1 MLLIDD
7 LARAAAEQP
16 DAPGVSYD
24 GRQWTWSQWHDRVR
38 RLTGALVSAGLGRGD
53 RVAVID
59 RNHVAILDVILAA
72 SSLGAATV
80 VPNWR
85 LKDDELT
92 HIIQDSSPRLVLV
105 GEAAAGR
112 DDLILTAAPSIERV
126 IPMSDYETWIDG
138 AQPVD
143 PTPEVTPDDVALVIY
158 TSGTTGLAK
167 GATFSHRGL
176 QANSVISARLG
187 AMGPDDR
194 VLVSMPLFHVGG
206 AGAALT
212 AIHEAVP
219 ITLLRD
225 ANADSIVEAIE
236 SGCTRAFLVP
246 AVISTLLHAGERE
259 RQALASLSLLTYGGA
274 PCPRPL
280 LQEALAVM
288 PKTQFTQ
295 VYGMTETCGTVTALP
310 DDVHRDRQRPE
321 RLASVGRAVD
331 GVEVRV
337 VDPSS
342 LADLPEGSVGELW
355 FRTPKRMTGYLG
367 QPKATAQVIVE
378 GDWVRTGDIGRM
390 NADGFIVIEDRLK
403 DIIITGGENVFS
415 PEVESVLSDHP
426 AVADVAVIGV
436 PDPRMG
442 EAVVAVVVP
451 HDRATIDPDALIAYA
466 HERLAGYK
474 CPRRIDLVDALPRNA
489 SGKVLKRELREHLQ
503 AAG

>member
-16 DAPGVSYD
+16 AAPAVTYD
-24 GRQWTWSQWHDRVR
+24 GCEWTWSQWHDRVR
-38 RLTGALVSAGLGRGD
+38 RLTGALASAGLGRGD
-53 RVAVID
+53 RVAVVD
-59 RNHVAILDVILAA
+59 RNHIAILDVIFAA

-85 LKDDELT
+85 LKDEELT

-105 GEAAAGR
+105 GDAAAGR
-112 DDLILTAAPSIERV
+112 DDVILNSAASIERV
-126 IPMSDYETWIDG
+126 ISMGDYEPWIDG

-143 PTPEVTPDDVALVIY
+143 PTPEVAPDDIALVIY

-187 AMGPDDR
+187 AMGPQDR

-219 ITLLRD
+219 MTLLRD
-225 ANADSIVEAIE
+225 ANTDSIVEAIE

-246 AVISTLLHAGERE
+246 AVICTLLHAGKRE

-274 PCPRPL
+274 PCPRPVL
-280 LQEALAVM
+280 DEALRVM
-288 PKTQFTQ
+288 PTTQFAQ
-295 VYGMTETCGTVTALP
+295 VYGMTETCGTVTALT
-310 DDVHRDRQRPE
+310 DDAHRDRQHPE
-321 RLASVGRAVD
+321 RLASVGRVMD

-337 VDPSS
+337 ADPSE
-342 LADLPEGSVGELW
+342 LVDVMPGAVGELW

-367 QPKATAQVIVE
+367 QPGATADVIVE
-378 GDWVRTGDIGRM
+378 NGWVRTGDIGRVD
-390 NADGFIVIEDRLK
+390 NDGYVFVEDRLK

-415 PEVESVLSDHP
+415 PEVEAVLAEHRSVSE
-426 AVADVAVIGV
+426 VAVIGL
-436 PDPRMG
+436 PDARMG

-451 HDRATIDPDALIAYA
+451 HDGATVDPDALLAYA
-466 HERLAGYK
+466 RERLAGYK
-474 CPRRIDLVDALPRNA
+474 CPRRIEIVGALPRNA
-489 SGKVLKRELREHLQ
+489 SGKVLKRELRELLQ
-503 AAG
+503 VAG